1 MKLEEIARIIEN
13 CSPLA
18 LQESWDNSG
27 FQIKLGNP
35 DITRV
40 LVSLEVTDSVISEA
54 EEYGTEL
61 IVCHHPMI
69 FTPIRHIDDKSVI
82 GNYICRLIQSGV
94 SVYATHTPFDKC
106 DCGNNAYLASK
117 LQLQHVEP
125 LPGDETGIC
134 RMGLTDGDYTVI
146 DFVRHTADRLS
157 QDIRQY
163 RLTGDGM
170 DRVEKVGICTGAGAE
185 FMEIAYE
192 AGCDLFVTG
201 DVKYHTA
208 QLAREMGM
216 NVLDIGHYGSEISF
230 TENMTEQL
238 RRETGLMVFEAA
250 DCRNPFTVIE
260 PQNTDVSGSAGG
272 I

>member
-69 FTPIRHIDDKSVI
+69 FTPIRNIDDKSVI

-94 SVYATHTPFDKC
+94 SVYAA
-106 DCGNNAYLASK
+106 CGTAS
-117 LQLQHVEP
+117 
-125 LPGDETGIC
+125 G
-134 RMGLTDGDYTVI
+134 R
-146 DFVRHTADRLS
+146 
-157 QDIRQY
+157 
-163 RLTGDGM
+163 
-170 DRVEKVGICTGAGAE
+170 
-185 FMEIAYE
+185 
-192 AGCDLFVTG
+192 
-201 DVKYHTA
+201 
-208 QLAREMGM
+208 
-216 NVLDIGHYGSEISF
+216 
-230 TENMTEQL
+230 
-238 RRETGLMVFEAA
+238 
-250 DCRNPFTVIE
+250 
-260 PQNTDVSGSAGG
+260 
-272 I
+272 

>member
-1 MKLEEIARIIEN
+1 MKLEEIACIIEER
-13 CSPLA
+13 SPLD

-54 EEYGTEL
+54 EKYGAEL
-61 IVCHHPMI
+61 IVCHHPM
-69 FTPIRHIDDKSVI
+69 FFAPVRKVDDKSVI
-82 GNYICRLIQSGV
+82 GNYICRLIKSGI

-106 DCGNNAYLASK
+106 DGGNNDYLASK
-117 LQLQHVEP
+117 LHLKYVEQ

-134 RMGLTDGDYTVI
+134 RMGMTDGDYTACE
-146 DFVRHTADRLS
+146 FVRRTAEWLS
-157 QDIRQY
+157 QDVRQF
-163 RLTGDGM
+163 RLTGDMM

-185 FMEIAYE
+185 FMEIACE

-216 NVLDIGHYGSEISF
+216 NVLDIGHYGSEILF
-230 TENMTEQL
+230 TENMAEWL
-238 RRETGLMVFEAA
+238 RRGTGLMVFEAA

-260 PQNTDVSGSAGG
+260 PQNTDAPGSAGG

>member
-1 MKLEEIARIIEN
+1 MKLDEIARLIEKR
-13 CSPLA
+13 SPLG
-18 LQESWDNSG
+18 LQENWDNSG

-54 EEYGTEL
+54 EAYGAEL
-61 IVCHHPMI
+61 ILCHHPMI
-69 FTPIRHIDDKSVI
+69 FAPVHNIDDKSVI
-82 GNYICRLIQSGV
+82 GNYICRVIKSGI

-106 DCGNNAYLASK
+106 AGGNNDYLASK
-117 LQLQHVEP
+117 LHLNHVEP

-134 RMGLTDGDYTVI
+134 RMGLTDGEYTVCE
-146 DFVRHTADRLS
+146 FVRQTANRLS
-157 QDIRQY
+157 QDVRQY
-163 RLTGDGM
+163 RVTGDVL
-170 DRVEKVGICTGAGAE
+170 DRVKTVGICTGAGAE
-185 FMEIAYE
+185 FMETAYE

-216 NVLDIGHYGSEISF
+216 NVLDIGHYGSEILF
-230 TENMTEQL
+230 TENMAEWL
-238 RRETGLMVFEAA
+238 RRETGLKVFEAE
-250 DCRNPFTVIE
+250 DCRNPFVVIE
-260 PQNTDVSGSAGG
+260 PHSTAASDSAGG

>member
-1 MKLEEIARIIEN
+1 MKLEDIAHFIEEN
-13 CSPLA
+13 CPLS

-40 LVSLEVTDSVISEA
+40 LVSLEVTDSIITEA
-54 EEYGTEL
+54 EAYGAEL
-61 IVCHHPMI
+61 ILCHHPMF
-69 FTPIRHIDDKSVI
+69 FTPVRSVDDNSVI
-82 GNYICRLIQSGV
+82 GNYICRLITSGI

-106 DCGNNAYLASK
+106 AGGNNDYLAAK
-117 LQLQHVEP
+117 LQLNHVEL

-134 RMGLTDGDYTVI
+134 RMGVTDGEYTVCE
-146 DFVRHTADRLS
+146 FVRRTANLLS

-163 RLTGDGM
+163 RVTGDAL
-170 DRVEKVGICTGAGAE
+170 DRVKKVGICTGAGSE
-185 FMEIAYE
+185 FMETAYE

-216 NVLDIGHYGSEISF
+216 NMLDIGHYGSEILF
-230 TENMTEQL
+230 TENMAEQL
-238 RRETGLMVFEAA
+238 RIGTGLMVFEAG

-260 PQNTDVSGSAGG
+260 PQNTDAPISAGE